1 LKCYPTALLD
11 VVVCILKARKH
22 GIICKKVGQF
32 LRRSTKKTTI
42 FVRPCSNKFLFFTNE
57 EKSRKIGVAGASGE
71 IFLKMK
77 DKRKTSR

>member
-1 LKCYPTALLD
+1 MELFARRLANFSG
-11 VVVCILKARKH
+11 VV
-22 GIICKKVGQF
+22 Q
-32 LRRSTKKTTI
+32 KKTTI